1 MDERHARLALTLAAY
16 VGGAL
21 LTRLLETFGSA
32 AAALRAPARD
42 LLQVP
47 GIGEETARALTSADH
62 EAAVAAELHRI
73 ERHGLTLLVWGDA
86 DYPENLRTIASPPPV
101 LTIQGT
107 LSAADRVAVAVVGA
121 RRATRY
127 GEQVAERLARDL
139 AARGIT
145 VVSGLAYGVDGAAH
159 RGALKGGGR
168 TLAVLGGGIGALH
181 PAGHRELAERIAR
194 AGALLS
200 EFPVMGRPLR
210 ENFPRRNRIISGL
223 SLGVVVVE
231 ASLTSGALITA
242 RHGLE
247 QGREIFAVP
256 GPVTARQSQ
265 GCHRLL
271 KSGAKLT
278 EGWEDVVAE
287 LAAQLRGDQ
296 RAGVAPREP
305 LEPPAPAPR
314 LTESEGRIYTLL
326 EAGPL
331 PIDAIIA
338 QCGLRPAAAASLLVS
353 LEMKGAVRQRPGKVF
368 ERLDNP

>member
-21 LTRLLETFGSA
+21 LARLLETFGSA
-32 AAALRAPARD
+32 AAALRAPARE
-42 LLQVP
+42 LLRIP
-47 GIGEETARALTSADH
+47 GIGEETARALTTADH
-62 EAAVAAELHRI
+62 EAAVAAELRRI
-73 ERHGLTLLVWGDA
+73 ERLGLTLLVWGDPE
-86 DYPENLRTIASPPPV
+86 YPKNLRNIPSPPPV
-101 LTIQGT
+101 LTVKGQ
-107 LSAADRVAVAVVGA
+107 LLPADRAAVAVVGA
-121 RRATRY
+121 RHATPY
-127 GEQVAERLARDL
+127 GVQVAERLSRDL
-139 AARGIT
+139 AMRGIA
-145 VVSGLAYGVDGAAH
+145 VVSGMAYGIDGAAH

-168 TLAVLGGGIGALH
+168 TLAVLGGGIGCLH

-194 AGALLS
+194 SGALLS

-247 QGREIFAVP
+247 QGREVFAVP

-265 GCHRLL
+265 GCNRLL

-278 EGWEDVVAE
+278 ESWEDVLAE
-287 LAAQLRGDQ
+287 LAAHLRGEAT
-296 RAGVAPREP
+296 AGEGLPTAP
-305 LEPPAPAPR
+305 EPPPPALK
-314 LTESEGRIYTLL
+314 LTEAERKIYDLL
-326 EAGPL
+326 EAEPL

-338 QCGLRPAAAASLLVS
+338 RLRLRPAAVASTLVG
-353 LEMKGAVRQRPGKVF
+353 LEMQGAVRQLPGKVY
-368 ERLDNP
+368 ERL